1 MLSFK
6 SFLKEQAAKANIY
19 HSVFVRSKQPGSK
32 WEHHTDADNEY
43 DAKEEARSQ
52 KYAHNAQVKILR
64 VPKHQAN
71 WNGMN
76 ADTMHNF
83 VENQK

>member
-6 SFLKEQAAKANIY
+6 SFLKEQTANVY
-19 HSVFVRSKQPGSK
+19 HSVFVRSKEPGAK
-32 WEHHTDADNEY
+32 WGHHFDADNEY

-71 WNGMN
+71 WNGMGK
-76 ADTMHNF
+76 DGIHNY
-83 VENQK
+83 VESRNKW